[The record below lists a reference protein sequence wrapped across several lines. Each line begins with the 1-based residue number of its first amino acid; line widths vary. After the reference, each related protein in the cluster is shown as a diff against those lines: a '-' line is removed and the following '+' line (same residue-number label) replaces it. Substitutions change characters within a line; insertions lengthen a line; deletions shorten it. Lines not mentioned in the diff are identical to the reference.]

1 MTGPVFR
8 FFSLHPA
15 RGTMT
20 GTPEVRVEIR
30 LDQDLTRE
38 TVGPLY
44 RDLRRRVIRCRDDE
58 VQLHLGEDIRL
69 DNVGVGFLERL
80 AVDAAAKG
88 RRLRLASVGAQ
99 AAQILGIHRA
109 PPPGGIPGISVPGF
123 FERVGG
129 QAVGAASHSFD
140 FLVLTAD
147 TLFLSIGALF
157 RGKVPW
163 RTFID
168 QSIRLG
174 SDSLPII
181 ALISFLVGF
190 TTALQAGYQLLQF
203 GANIYIADMVG
214 VAMVAELGPLMTAI
228 VMAGRSGSSVA
239 AEIST
244 MVISE
249 EVDALKTM
257 GINPVR
263 YVLVPKMFALV
274 FSMPLLTVMSMVVG
288 IMGGAIVALFY
299 LDLSFQAFWT
309 ELVQAVALKDLLV
322 SMLKAVTFAVI
333 VGLTA
338 GHTGFRASGGAT
350 GVGRATTASV
360 VASIFL
366 VIVFDA
372 LYSVIFYFG

>member
-1 MTGPVFR
+1 
-8 FFSLHPA
+8 L
-15 RGTMT
+15 
-20 GTPEVRVEIR
+20 EIR
-30 LDQDLTRE
+30 IDQDLTRD

-44 RDLRRRVIRCRDDE
+44 RDLRRKVLRTRDPE
-58 VQLHLGEDIRL
+58 IELQLGADVRM

-80 AVDAAAKG
+80 AADAAGKG
-88 RRLRLASVGAQ
+88 RRLRLSGVSGQ
-99 AAQILGIHRA
+99 AAKVLGSHRA
-109 PPPGGIPGISVPGF
+109 PPKGGVPGIRVPGF
-123 FERVGG
+123 FERN
-129 QAVGAASHSFD
+129 GAMVVSGADHVFH

-147 TLFLSIGALF
+147 TLFLSISALF
-157 RGKVPW
+157 RGQIPW
-163 RTFID
+163 RTFIA

-181 ALISFLVGF
+181 ALISFLVGL
-190 TTALQAGYQLLQF
+190 TTALQAAAQLLQF
-203 GANIYIADMVG
+203 GANIYIADLVG
-214 VAMVAELGPLMTAI
+214 VAMVVELGPLMTAI

-274 FSMPLLTVMSMVVG
+274 FTMPLLTVMSMTVG
-288 IMGGAIVALFY
+288 ILGGVIVAVTY
-299 LDLSFQAFWT
+299 LDLSLQAFWI
-309 ELVQAVALKDLLV
+309 EMLSALAFKDLAQA
-322 SMLKAVTFAVI
+322 MLKAVTFAI
-333 VGLTA
+333 LIGLTA

-372 LYSVIFYFG
+372 IYSLIFYFG

>member
-1 MTGPVFR
+1 MTV
-8 FFSLHPA
+8 
-15 RGTMT
+15 
-20 GTPEVRVEIR
+20 TPEVRVEIR
-30 LDQDLTRE
+30 LDHDLTRE

-44 RDLRRRVIRCRDDE
+44 RDLRRRILRCRDEE
-58 VQLHLGEDIRL
+58 VLLTLGEDIRL
-69 DNVGVGFLERL
+69 DNVGVGLLERL
-80 AVDAAAKG
+80 AGDAAAKG
-88 RRLRLASVGAQ
+88 SRLRLADLGDQ
-99 AAQILGIHRA
+99 AAQIMGTHRA
-109 PPPGGIPGISVPGF
+109 PPPGGIPGVRVSGF

-129 QAVGAASHSFD
+129 QAVAAASHTFD

-147 TLFLSIGALF
+147 TFFLSIGALF
-157 RGKVPW
+157 RGKIPM

-174 SDSLPII
+174 VDSLPII

-190 TTALQAGYQLLQF
+190 TTALQAAYQLQQF

-263 YVLVPKMFALV
+263 YVLVPKLYALV
-274 FSMPLLTVMSMVVG
+274 FTMPLLTVMSMVTG
-288 IMGGAIVALFY
+288 ILGGVLVALFY
-299 LDLSFQAFWT
+299 LDLSFQAFWV
-309 ELVQAVALKDLLV
+309 ELVQALALKDLLV
-322 SMLKAVTFAVI
+322 SMLKAVTFAAI
-333 VGLTA
+333 IGLIA

-372 LYSVIFYFG
+372 IYSVIFYFG

>member
-1 MTGPVFR
+1 
-8 FFSLHPA
+8 L
-15 RGTMT
+15 
-20 GTPEVRVEIR
+20 EIR
-30 LDQDLTRE
+30 IDQDLTRD

-44 RDLRRRVIRCRDDE
+44 RDLRRKVLRSRDPE
-58 VQLHLGEDIRL
+58 VELHLGAEIRM

-80 AVDAAAKG
+80 AADAAGKG
-88 RRLRLASVGAQ
+88 RRLRLASVSGQ
-99 AAQILGIHRA
+99 AAKVLGTHRA
-109 PPPGGIPGISVPGF
+109 PPEGGVPGIRMPGF
-123 FERVGG
+123 FERTGDQVFSG
-129 QAVGAASHSFD
+129 ASHAFH
-140 FLVLTAD
+140 FMVLTAD
-147 TLFLSIGALF
+147 TLFLSISALF
-157 RGKVPW
+157 RGQIPW
-163 RTFID
+163 RTFIA

-181 ALISFLVGF
+181 ALISFLVGL
-190 TTALQAGYQLLQF
+190 TTALQAAAQLLQF
-203 GANIYIADMVG
+203 GANIYIADLVA
-214 VAMVAELGPLMTAI
+214 VAMVVELGPLMTAI

-274 FSMPLLTVMSMVVG
+274 FTMPLLTVMSMVVG
-288 IMGGAIVALFY
+288 ILGGVIVALTY
-299 LDLSFQAFWT
+299 LDLSFQAFWI
-309 ELVQAVALKDLLV
+309 EMLSALALKDLGQA
-322 SMLKAVTFAVI
+322 MLKAVTFAI
-333 VGLTA
+333 LIGLTA

-372 LYSVIFYFG
+372 LYSLIFYFG

>member
-1 MTGPVFR
+1 MD
-8 FFSLHPA
+8 
-15 RGTMT
+15 
-20 GTPEVRVEIR
+20 IR
-30 LDQDLTRE
+30 IDQDLTRD

-44 RDLRRRVIRCRDDE
+44 RDLRKKILRGRDKE
-58 VQLHLGEDIRL
+58 VSLHLGDDVRM
-69 DNVGVGFLERL
+69 DNVGVGFLEQL
-80 AVDAAAKG
+80 SKDAAERG
-88 RRLRLASVGAQ
+88 RRLRIVHVSAQ
-99 AAQILGIHRA
+99 AAQLLGIHRA
-109 PPPGGIPGISVPGF
+109 PPAGGVPGLRIPGF
-123 FERVGG
+123 FERVGA
-129 QAVGAASHSFD
+129 QVVSGADHGFH

-147 TLFLSIGALF
+147 TLFLTLTSLVQGRI
-157 RGKVPW
+157 PW
-163 RTFID
+163 RTFVA

-181 ALISFLVGF
+181 ALISFLVGL
-190 TTALQAGYQLLQF
+190 TTALQAAAQLLQF

-263 YVLVPKMFALV
+263 YVLVPKMVALV
-274 FSMPLLTVMSMVVG
+274 FTMPLLTMVSIAVG
-288 IMGGAIVALFY
+288 ILGGVLVGVFY
-299 LDLSFQAFWT
+299 LDLSLQAFWN
-309 ELVQAVALKDLLV
+309 EMIGAVALKDLLV
-322 SMLKAVTFAVI
+322 AMLKSVTFAI
-333 VGLTA
+333 LIGLAA
-338 GHTGFRASGGAT
+338 GHTGFRARGGAT
-350 GVGRATTASV
+350 GVGQATTASV

-372 LYSVIFYFG
+372 IYSLIFYFG

>member
-1 MTGPVFR
+1 MD
-8 FFSLHPA
+8 
-15 RGTMT
+15 
-20 GTPEVRVEIR
+20 IR
-30 LDQDLTRE
+30 IDQDLTRD

-44 RDLRRRVIRCRDDE
+44 KDLRRRVMRSRDPE
-58 VQLHLGEDIRL
+58 VHLHLGEGVRM
-69 DNVGVGFLERL
+69 DNVGVGFLEQL
-80 AVDAAAKG
+80 ARDAAGKG
-88 RRLRLASVGAQ
+88 RQLRLGAVSAQ
-99 AAQILGIHRA
+99 AAQLLGIHRA
-109 PPPGGIPGISVPGF
+109 PPAGGIPGLRIPGF
-123 FERVGG
+123 FERVGT
-129 QAVGAASHSFD
+129 QVSDGADHAFH

-147 TLFLSIGALF
+147 TLFLSVVALF
-157 RGKVPW
+157 RGQIPW
-163 RTFID
+163 RTFIA

-181 ALISFLVGF
+181 ALISFLVGL
-190 TTALQAGYQLLQF
+190 TTALQAAAQLLQF

-228 VMAGRSGSSVA
+228 VMAGRSGSSIA

-274 FSMPLLTVMSMVVG
+274 FTMPLLTVMAMAVG
-288 IMGGAIVALFY
+288 ILGGALVGVFY
-299 LDLSFQAFWT
+299 LDLSIQAFWT
-309 ELVQAVALKDLLV
+309 EMVGALALKDLAQA
-322 SMLKAVTFAVI
+322 MLKAVTFAMVI
-333 VGLTA
+333 GLTA
-338 GHTGFRASGGAT
+338 GHTGFRARGGAT
-350 GVGRATTASV
+350 GVGQATTASV

-372 LYSVIFYFG
+372 IYSLIFYFG

>member
-1 MTGPVFR
+1 M
-8 FFSLHPA
+8 
-15 RGTMT
+15 
-20 GTPEVRVEIR
+20 EIHI
-30 LDQDLTRE
+30 DQDLTRD

-44 RDLRRRVIRCRDDE
+44 RNLRKKVLRSRDDE
-58 VQLHLGEDIRL
+58 VHLHLAEDIRM

-80 AVDAAAKG
+80 AKDAAGKG
-88 RRLRLASVGAQ
+88 RRLRLAAVGGQ
-99 AAQILGIHRA
+99 AAQVLGIHRA
-109 PPPGGIPGISVPGF
+109 PPAGGVSGIHVPGF
-123 FERVGG
+123 FERTGAQVI
-129 QAVGAASHSFD
+129 GAASHTFH
-140 FLVLTAD
+140 FLLLAAD
-147 TLFLSIGALF
+147 TLFLSISALF
-157 RGKVPW
+157 RGQIPW
-163 RTFID
+163 RTFIA

-190 TTALQAGYQLLQF
+190 TTALQAAYQLLQF
-203 GANIYIADMVG
+203 GANIYIADLVG

-228 VMAGRSGSSVA
+228 IMAGRSGSSVA

-263 YVLVPKMFALV
+263 YVLVPKIFALV
-274 FSMPLLTVMSMVVG
+274 FTMPLLTVMSIVVG
-288 IMGGAIVALFY
+288 ILGGVIVALFY
-299 LDLSFQAFWT
+299 LDLSIQAFWI
-309 ELVQAVALKDLLV
+309 EMLASLDLKDLMV
-322 SMLKAVTFAVI
+322 AMLKAVTFAIVI
-333 VGLTA
+333 GLTA

-372 LYSVIFYFG
+372 IYSVIFYFG

>member
-1 MTGPVFR
+1 M
-8 FFSLHPA
+8 
-15 RGTMT
+15 
-20 GTPEVRVEIR
+20 EIR
-30 LDQDLTRE
+30 IDQDLTRN

-44 RDLRRRVIRCRDDE
+44 RDLRKKVLRGRDTE
-58 VQLHLGEDIRL
+58 VELHLDEGVRL

-80 AVDAAAKG
+80 AKDAAGKG
-88 RRLRLASVGAQ
+88 RRLRLVGVSGQ
-99 AAQILGIHRA
+99 AAQVLGIHRA
-109 PPPGGIPGISVPGF
+109 PPVGGVPKTHQPGF
-123 FERVGG
+123 FERTGEQVIS
-129 QAVGAASHSFD
+129 AASHTYH
-140 FLVLTAD
+140 FLVLTSD
-147 TLFLSIGALF
+147 TLFLSFSALF
-157 RGKVPW
+157 RGQIPW
-163 RTFID
+163 RTFIA

-181 ALISFLVGF
+181 ALISFLVGL
-190 TTALQAGYQLLQF
+190 TTALQAAYQLLQF

-214 VAMVAELGPLMTAI
+214 VAMVVELGPLMTAI

-263 YVLVPKMFALV
+263 YILVPKMFALV
-274 FSMPLLTVMSMVVG
+274 FTMPLLTVMAMVVG
-288 IMGGAIVALFY
+288 ILGGVIVAVTY
-299 LDLSFQAFWT
+299 LDLSFQAFWI
-309 ELVQAVALKDLLV
+309 EMVGALGLKDLLQA
-322 SMLKAVTFAVI
+322 MLKAVTFAI
-333 VGLTA
+333 LIGLTA

-372 LYSVIFYFG
+372 IYSIIFYFG

>member
-1 MTGPVFR
+1 VRP
-8 FFSLHPA
+8 
-15 RGTMT
+15 
-20 GTPEVRVEIR
+20 PEPLETRLDIR
-30 LDQDLTRE
+30 IDQDLTRD

-44 RDLRRRVIRCRDDE
+44 RDLRRKVMRSRDQE
-58 VQLHLGEDIRL
+58 VQLHLGEDVRM
-69 DNVGVGFLERL
+69 DNVGVGFLECL
-80 AVDAAAKG
+80 ATDAAKRG
-88 RRLRLASVGAQ
+88 RRLRLASVSGQ
-99 AAQILGIHRA
+99 AAQLLGIHRA
-109 PPPGGIPGISVPGF
+109 PPPGGVPPLHQPGF
-123 FERVGG
+123 FER
-129 QAVGAASHSFD
+129 AGAQVISGANHTFH

-147 TLFLSIGALF
+147 TLFLSISALF
-157 RGKVPW
+157 RGQIPW

-181 ALISFLVGF
+181 ALISFLVGL
-190 TTALQAGYQLLQF
+190 TTALQAAAQLLQF
-203 GANIYIADMVG
+203 GANIYIADLVG

-274 FSMPLLTVMSMVVG
+274 FTMPLLTVMSIVVG
-288 IMGGAIVALFY
+288 ILGGVIVALFY
-299 LDLSFQAFWT
+299 LDLSLQAFWN
-309 ELVQAVALKDLLV
+309 EMIDALALKDLLV
-322 SMLKAVTFAVI
+322 AMLKSVTFAI
-333 VGLTA
+333 LIGLSA

-360 VASIFL
+360 VTSIFL

-372 LYSVIFYFG
+372 IYSLIFYFD